1 MGHPQAQPTVCSEGN
16 LCVRSCADVMYI
28 EAAVPALVNTLL
40 AAAAP
45 GSEVLL
51 AHGRNRQAE
60 PVFLRACERAFAV
73 ADVSEAELDAMYCTS
88 DVRVLRLRKLSDIP
102 LQVADVQSM

>member
-1 MGHPQAQPTVCSEGN
+1 MRC
-16 LCVRSCADVMYI
+16 CADVMYI

-40 AAAAP
+40 AVAAP
-45 GSEVLL
+45 SSEVLL

-60 PVFLRACERAFAV
+60 PAFLRACERVFAV
-73 ADVSEAELDAMYCTS
+73 ADVPELDAMYCTS

-102 LQVADVQSM
+102 LHLADVQSM